1 LRWLLQHILP
11 GEIKKVVIDLTPE
24 QLKSPPGRWRPDRR
38 RVRSLRG
45 FSSAVHPA
53 QKVRLRSLQV
63 LPEPYATLIPFFY
76 KGLYHGQMGWDWGF
90 KASCEMEVAV
100 VDRNKKVLRCI
111 KIRFGGAPIKSVRPV
126 LNEFFKPKRVNIG
139 KAKMPK
145 QDPICGRIGE
155 KVT

>member
-1 LRWLLQHILP
+1 MLRALS
-11 GEIKKVVIDLTPE
+11 K
-24 QLKSPPGRWRPDRR
+24 RPT
-38 RVRSLRG
+38 SC
-45 FSSAVHPA
+45 AIT
-53 QKVRLRSLQV
+53 SLQAV
-63 LPEPYATLIPFFY
+63 GADLPLYFDSMLLYLCIQADAYATLIPFFY
-76 KGLYHGQMGWDWGF
+76 KGRYHGQMGWDWGF

-100 VDRNKKVLRCI
+100 VDRNKKLLRFI
-111 KIRFGGAPIKSVRPV
+111 KIRFGGAPIKSVSPV